1 MTYIEIYTKDWC
13 GYSQRA
19 KALLNANDLDFN
31 EIDVTHDALAEREMI
46 QRSGRTSV
54 PQIFIDGIHVGGADE
69 LFALDASGE
78 LDLLVG
84 RHISGRADA
93 VRDAALG

>member
-19 KALLNANDLDFN
+19 KALLNANNLDFN
-31 EIDVTHDALAEREMI
+31 EIDVTHDALAEREMV
-46 QRSGRTSV
+46 QRTGRTSV
-54 PQIFIDGIHVGGADE
+54 PQIFIDGIHVGGSDE

-84 RHISGRADA
+84 RQISSRVDA